1 MQEIF
6 RNQQSPRKAHIQIHE
21 AFLLF
26 AREPLPLSPKHQW
39 APSASAATPQR
50 PWRSQRRFLGEAGGG
65 RRESPDCELKQV
77 VGGPNSMGWDHV
89 ELAFGGAK
97 AFTSTHCTL
106 RGFGA

>member
-6 RNQQSPRKAHIQIHE
+6 RNQQSPRKTHIQIHE

-26 AREPLPLSPKHQW
+26 AREPLPLL
-39 APSASAATPQR
+39 PSINGHLPRQ
-50 PWRSQRRFLGEAGGG
+50 PPLRSVHGG
-65 RRESPDCELKQV
+65 RNDGFWGRLEVVGVESPDCELKQV

-106 RGFGA
+106 RGVGA